1 MRRRAKAIEET
12 AAAGNAVN
20 APLTADRGEALSA
33 PDSNPAEGGGTG
45 GRRSASADPTTSPAH
60 IPPAL
65 AELRRKIDAVDDR
78 LLELISERGRLAAEI
93 GRIKNASGAPIFA
106 PDREKEI
113 LDRLRARNT
122 GPFSG
127 RVIEAVYREL
137 ISGSFTL
144 ERPLRIAYL
153 GPAGSFSHEAAVR
166 RFGASVEFE
175 PVTEIAGAFREVEKG
190 HADFAVVPVENSTGG
205 GVVDTLDAFLGSSAR
220 VCTEINHR
228 IHHNLLSRHALA
240 DIQRVYSKPEVFDQ
254 CRNWLLQTGLY
265 AKIVPAGSSSAAAE
279 RAAGET
285 GAAAIASTLAGELYR
300 VPVLFANVEDN
311 PQNVTRFF
319 VLGPRPAPRTGED
332 KTSLMFG
339 TSHRAG
345 ALADVLEIFRRES
358 VSMTM
363 ITSRPS
369 RRRNWEYV
377 FFVDVEGH
385 AEDPPVRR
393 AIDAAREFCSDMT
406 ILGSYPRAV
415 EPD

>member
-1 MRRRAKAIEET
+1 MSTPSKNSANGGDATGEQP
-12 AAAGNAVN
+12 
-20 APLTADRGEALSA
+20 APIADV
-33 PDSNPAEGGGTG
+33 DAEQRPLPGL
-45 GRRSASADPTTSPAH
+45 P
-60 IPPAL
+60 
-65 AELRRKIDAVDDR
+65 ELRRQIDAVDDR

-113 LDRLRARNT
+113 LDRLRARNA

-153 GPAGSFSHEAAVR
+153 GPAGSFSHEAAVG

-175 PVTEIAGAFREVEKG
+175 PVAEIAGAFREVEKG

-205 GVVDTLDAFLGSSAR
+205 GVVDTLDAFVGSSAR
-220 VCTEINHR
+220 VCTEINRR
-228 IHHNLLSRHALA
+228 IHHNLLSRHALVE
-240 DIQRVYSKPEVFDQ
+240 IERVYSKPEVFDQ

-265 AKIVPAGSSSAAAE
+265 ARTVPTGSSSAAAE
-279 RAAGET
+279 RAAGEA

-319 VLGPRPAPRTGED
+319 VLGPRPAGRTGED

-385 AEDPPVRR
+385 AEDATVRR

-406 ILGSYPRAV
+406 ILGSYPRAA